1 MGFTPVVIKE
11 STLSGLEYH
20 TEAWAWIEET
30 EK

>member
-1 MGFTPVVIKE
+1 MGFTAVVTHE

-20 TEAWAWIEET
+20 AEAWAWIEEI